1 MPTLDRPLHRPL
13 GRWTRNFALAVG
25 VSCAL
30 SIVAG
35 AESKDTDKNA
45 PKDMPVY
52 KVDPFWPKPL
62 PHHWLMQGVPV
73 MVVDKDDHI
82 WVMNRPRDVNPDEI
96 GAASTPPRTD
106 CCVAAPAVLEFDTEG
121 NLLQGWGGP
130 GYVPGWPAE
139 GNPRPGAGAEH
150 GILVDR
156 EGNVWIS
163 GSARGDTI
171 MKFTGDGKLLWE
183 FGHRGPRP
191 KPGEAAQPVK
201 QNNQDTDIFPTGI
214 FFFDLDEDAKEIYI
228 VDAKRVLVY
237 DYDGKFKR
245 GWGGHGIPLSEID
258 NDPTPPYD
266 WKTGAP
272 PDQKQF
278 APALHCV
285 HFSTDGLV
293 YVCERG
299 SNRIQV
305 FTKEGKFVS
314 SFFVHPSTPSRGSE
328 CGGPGSTTFG
338 MCGTTYNLTF
348 SHDAGEKYV
357 MIADGTNDKVWIHD
371 RKTGE
376 LAGSI
381 GDNGRM
387 AGYFHWIDAIAIDS
401 HGNLYTGEVDTGKR
415 AQKFVL
421 LNGDKAKR
429 SRPHE

>member
-1 MPTLDRPLHRPL
+1 MPILERPLN
-13 GRWTRNFALAVG
+13 RWTRNFALAVG
-25 VSCAL
+25 VTCAL
-30 SIVAG
+30 TVA
-35 AESKDTDKNA
+35 ASAA
-45 PKDMPVY
+45 PKDANKNGPKDVPVY

-62 PHHWLMQGVPV
+62 PNKWLMQGVPV

-96 GAASTPPRTD
+96 GAVSNPPRTD
-106 CCVAAPAVLEFDTEG
+106 CCIAAPAVLEFDTEG
-121 NLLQGWGGP
+121 NLIKGWGGP

-171 MKFTGDGKLLWE
+171 MKFTSDGKLLWE

-191 KPGEAAQPVK
+191 KPGEAAPPPK
-201 QNNQDTDIFPTGI
+201 QNNQDTDVFPTGI

-237 DYDGKFKR
+237 GYDGQFKR

-266 WKTGAP
+266 WKAGGP

-314 SFFVHPSTPSRGSE
+314 SFFVHPSTPSRGPE
-328 CGGPGSTTFG
+328 CGGPGSTMFG

-348 SHDAGEKYV
+348 SHDAGEKFV

-376 LAGSI
+376 LASSI

-401 HGNLYTGEVDTGKR
+401 MGNLYTGEVDTGKR
-415 AQKFVL
+415 VQKFVL
-421 LNGDKAKR
+421 MNGDKAKR
-429 SRPHE
+429 PRPHE

>member
-1 MPTLDRPLHRPL
+1 MPTLDRPLTK
-13 GRWTRNFALAVG
+13 WTRNFALAV
-25 VSCAL
+25 SACCAL
-30 SIVAG
+30 SIAAG
-35 AESKDTDKNA
+35 SARAQEA
-45 PKDMPVY
+45 PKY

-163 GSARGDTI
+163 GSARGNTI

-191 KPGEAAQPVK
+191 KPGEAAPPLK
-201 QNNQDTDIFPTGI
+201 QNNQDTDVFPTGI
-214 FFFDLDEDAKEIYI
+214 FFFDLDEDAREIYI

-237 DYDGKFKR
+237 DYEGKFKR

-258 NDPTPPYD
+258 NNPTPPYD
-266 WKTGAP
+266 TLHDP
-272 PDQKQF
+272 PDQMQF

-285 HFSTDGLV
+285 HFSVDGLV

-299 SNRIQV
+299 SNRVQV
-305 FTKEGKFVS
+305 FTRQGKFAM
-314 SFFVHPSTPSRGSE
+314 SFFVHPSTPARGKE
-328 CGGPGSTTFG
+328 CGGPGSTMYG
-338 MCGTTYNLTF
+338 M
-348 SHDAGEKYV
+348 
-357 MIADGTNDKVWIHD
+357 
-371 RKTGE
+371 
-376 LAGSI
+376 
-381 GDNGRM
+381 
-387 AGYFHWIDAIAIDS
+387 
-401 HGNLYTGEVDTGKR
+401 
-415 AQKFVL
+415 
-421 LNGDKAKR
+421 
-429 SRPHE
+429 